1 MKGLSNKEI
10 EIVAFLEFEQ
20 KYFFTKEDI
29 KNFFTT
35 KNQIR
40 HTIYKLLKKGRI
52 ISLNKIKYYLIPIKA
67 KTGKWYENSFV
78 MADEVM
84 NGKDYFIGGWASAHH
99 WHLTEQVP
107 MKIEIHT
114 TKRQGTKKFLTTT
127 IIFKRTTQKRLKQAI
142 TQEINGHQFKI
153 LNKEESQKWM
163 KSRK

>member
-1 MKGLSNKEI
+1 MEGLSSKEI

-20 KYFFTKEDI
+20 KYFFTRGDI
-29 KNFFTT
+29 EKFFTT
-35 KNQIR
+35 KNQLR

-52 ISLNKIKYYLIPIKA
+52 ISLNKTKYYLIPMKA

-84 NGKDYFIGGWASAHH
+84 NGEKYFIGGWASAHY
-99 WHLTEQVP
+99 WRLTDQVP
-107 MKIEIHT
+107 MKIEVYT
-114 TKRQGTKKFLTTT
+114 TKRQGTKKYLTTT
-127 IIFKRTTQKRLKQAI
+127 IIFKRTTQKHLKNALRKK
-142 TQEINGHQFKI
+142 INGHEFKI